1 MQVAAQYNITCKNEK
16 GENLD
21 RQIINK
27 RITGIQSEVEKL
39 LRTLSA
45 LEHTDIA
52 EYPENYELLST
63 DAALR
68 GELITCR
75 LRHLIYSTTG
85 VKKSEY
91 LASAGVVQGIEIK
104 CEDGILEITLPSLL
118 PKRKQ
123 RRSTEFLVDPLYFT
137 LSSYADNHNLP
148 RFKECVVCF
157 SHVYDKELSS
167 RRIRDYDNLEL
178 KQILDVVSTF
188 VMVDDTGLLCD
199 AYNTTELG
207 ESDCTRITV
216 MEKERF
222 TEWLNKRKNSI
233 ESISDF

>member
-1 MQVAAQYNITCKNEK
+1 M
-16 GENLD
+16 D

-27 RITGIQSEVEKL
+27 RIEGLTSDIEKL
-39 LRTLSA
+39 LRTLRA
-45 LEHTDIA
+45 MENTDISQ
-52 EYPENYELLST
+52 YPENYEMLST

-75 LRHLIYSTTG
+75 LRHLIYVSSN
-85 VKKSEY
+85 VKKTDY
-91 LASAGVVQGIEIK
+91 LASAGVVQGIEIQ
-104 CEDGILEITLPSLL
+104 CEDGILEITLPCLL

-123 RRSTEFLVDPLYFT
+123 RKSTEFLIDPLYFT
-137 LSSYADNHNLP
+137 LSSYADNHSLP
-148 RFKECVVCF
+148 HFEECVVCF
-157 SHVYDKELSS
+157 SHVYDRELSS

>member
-1 MQVAAQYNITCKNEK
+1 M
-16 GENLD
+16 D

-27 RITGIQSEVEKL
+27 RIEGIASDIEKL
-39 LRTLSA
+39 LRTLRA
-45 LEHTDIA
+45 MENTDISQ
-52 EYPENYELLST
+52 YPENYEMLST
-63 DAALR
+63 DVALR

-75 LRHLIYSTTG
+75 LRHLIYVSTN
-85 VKKSEY
+85 VKKTDY
-91 LASAGVVQGIEIK
+91 LASAGVVQGIEIQ
-104 CEDGILEITLPSLL
+104 CEDGILEITLPCLL

-123 RRSTEFLVDPLYFT
+123 RKSTEFLIDPLYFT
-137 LSSYADNHNLP
+137 LSSYADNHSLP
-148 RFKECVVCF
+148 HFEECVVCF
-157 SHVYDKELSS
+157 SHVYDRELSS

>member
-1 MQVAAQYNITCKNEK
+1 M
-16 GENLD
+16 D

-27 RITGIQSEVEKL
+27 RIEGIASDIEKL
-39 LRTLSA
+39 LRTLRA
-45 LEHTDIA
+45 MENTDISQ
-52 EYPENYELLST
+52 YPENYEMLST

-75 LRHLIYSTTG
+75 LRHLIYVSTN
-85 VKKSEY
+85 VKKTDY
-91 LASAGVVQGIEIK
+91 LASAGVVQGIEIQ
-104 CEDGILEITLPSLL
+104 CEDGILEITLPCLL

-123 RRSTEFLVDPLYFT
+123 RKSTEFLIDPLYFT
-137 LSSYADNHNLP
+137 LSSYADNHSLP
-148 RFKECVVCF
+148 HFEECVVCF
-157 SHVYDKELSS
+157 SHVYDRELSS

>member
-1 MQVAAQYNITCKNEK
+1 M
-16 GENLD
+16 D

-27 RITGIQSEVEKL
+27 RIAGIANDTEKL
-39 LRTLSA
+39 LRTLRA
-45 LEHTDIA
+45 MENTDISQ
-52 EYPENYELLST
+52 YPENYELLST

-75 LRHLIYSTTG
+75 LRHLIYVSTN
-85 VKKSEY
+85 VKKTDY
-91 LASAGVVQGIEIK
+91 LASAGVVQGIEIQ
-104 CEDGILEITLPSLL
+104 CEDGILEITLPCLL

-123 RRSTEFLVDPLYFT
+123 RKSTEFLIDPLYST
-137 LSSYADNHNLP
+137 LSSYADNHSLP
-148 RFKECVVCF
+148 RFEECVVCF

>member
-1 MQVAAQYNITCKNEK
+1 M
-16 GENLD
+16 D

-27 RITGIQSEVEKL
+27 RIAGIANDTEKL
-39 LRTLSA
+39 LRTLRA
-45 LEHTDIA
+45 MENTDISQ
-52 EYPENYELLST
+52 YPENYELLST

-75 LRHLIYSTTG
+75 LRHLIYVSTN
-85 VKKSEY
+85 VKKTDY
-91 LASAGVVQGIEIK
+91 LASAGVVQGIEIQ
-104 CEDGILEITLPSLL
+104 CEDGILEITLPCLL

-123 RRSTEFLVDPLYFT
+123 RKSTEFLIDPLYFT
-137 LSSYADNHNLP
+137 LSSYADNHSLP
-148 RFKECVVCF
+148 HFEECVVCF
-157 SHVYDKELSS
+157 SHIYDKELSS

-199 AYNTTELG
+199 AYNTTEFG

>member
-1 MQVAAQYNITCKNEK
+1 M
-16 GENLD
+16 D

-27 RITGIQSEVEKL
+27 RIEGIASDIEKL
-39 LRTLSA
+39 LRTLRA
-45 LEHTDIA
+45 MENTDISQ
-52 EYPENYELLST
+52 YPDNYEMLST

-75 LRHLIYSTTG
+75 LRHLIYVSTN
-85 VKKSEY
+85 VKKTDY
-91 LASAGVVQGIEIK
+91 LASAGVVQGIEIQ
-104 CEDGILEITLPSLL
+104 CEDGILEITLPCLL

-123 RRSTEFLVDPLYFT
+123 RKSTEFLIDPIYFT
-137 LSSYADNHNLP
+137 LSSYADNHSLP
-148 RFKECVVCF
+148 HFEECVVCF
-157 SHVYDKELSS
+157 SHVYDRELSS
-167 RRIRDYDNLEL
+167 RRIRDYDNLEF